1 MYIKKLEL
9 VMNYKD
15 YCSICGDYKIMGYA
29 TLDGNY
35 NCEDCMDLED
45 EVTQG
50 ELAEVQQYENYHR
63 G

>member
-15 YCSICGDYKIMGYA
+15 YCSICGEYGIMEYA
-29 TLDGNY
+29 AGDGNY

-50 ELAEVQQYENYHR
+50 ELAETRQYENYHR

>member
-15 YCSICGDYKIMGYA
+15 YCSICGEYGIMEYA
-29 TLDGNY
+29 AGDGNY

-45 EVTQG
+45 
-50 ELAEVQQYENYHR
+50 
-63 G
+63 